1 MEENKDKLVFSS
13 IRSEKKLEETTPKEV
28 VDKAFHDEYIR
39 QTQEIP
45 VEQIKQALEQEE
57 KKEQQLRLINQ
68 ERQVQQVNNNQPK
81 TVQQVTQVNQQTTI
95 PNKPVQQPQVQ
106 QAKPK
111 IVEKEPS
118 KKEIN
123 TIKPEKKER
132 HLMKREVKIAI
143 IVLIVLST
151 TIFSSFKI
159 ISYFK
164 NPRVIT
170 KKFIVNTLNEAKS
183 ILRPTE
189 QATLIGDDYNISST
203 MTTTLDSQ
211 VFKEDALTDV
221 KMLENLY
228 LMNNLNSSKTTV
240 SVIHNSKDKKFFF
253 NRQTV
258 KNDRVI
264 INDKYL
270 IDNSTE
276 YYYVQDYL
284 VNYINDGNNTY
295 FETIGNDVNAL
306 DNIDYLTKFIIN
318 NLPNCIDDEL
328 FNQTQT
334 TTYINNKTENVRKLS
349 IELTNKEIRK
359 IANKVLSKLKKDKE
373 SFNILNGVIDDFANY
388 KITSKTKFIESNEK
402 LTINL
407 YTQGSLNRAKKY
419 EIIKS
424 DSKTSKAITYELED
438 KKVTYLENN
447 KVKYNIKYKINS
459 TSVKGDITNKLN
471 KKIGRISF
479 DNTENRK
486 HFTLELEDEKYNT
499 SIDINYKI
507 SDKKTKSY
515 KSTTKA
521 IINIKKENRNYLSG
535 TINVSTKTTNKVAIN
550 EEVKD
555 LTFSSEITEEKEE
568 ELKNLFKTR
577 LKKAIN

>member
-1 MEENKDKLVFSS
+1 
-13 IRSEKKLEETTPKEV
+13 
-28 VDKAFHDEYIR
+28 
-39 QTQEIP
+39 
-45 VEQIKQALEQEE
+45 
-57 KKEQQLRLINQ
+57 
-68 ERQVQQVNNNQPK
+68 
-81 TVQQVTQVNQQTTI
+81 
-95 PNKPVQQPQVQ
+95 
-106 QAKPK
+106 
-111 IVEKEPS
+111 
-118 KKEIN
+118 
-123 TIKPEKKER
+123 
-132 HLMKREVKIAI
+132 
-143 IVLIVLST
+143 
-151 TIFSSFKI
+151 
-159 ISYFK
+159 
-164 NPRVIT
+164 
-170 KKFIVNTLNEAKS
+170 
-183 ILRPTE
+183 
-189 QATLIGDDYNISST
+189 

-359 IANKVLSKLKKDKE
+359 IANNVLSKLKKDKE

-507 SDKKTKSY
+507 SDKKTNSY

>member
-57 KKEQQLRLINQ
+57 KKEQQLRLINP

-132 HLMKREVKIAI
+132 HRMKREVKIAI
-143 IVLIVLST
+143 IVLIVIST
-151 TIFSSFKI
+151 TIFSSFRI

-359 IANKVLSKLKKDKE
+359 IANNVLSKLKKDKE

-507 SDKKTKSY
+507 SDKKTNSY

>member
-57 KKEQQLRLINQ
+57 KKEQQLRLINP

-132 HLMKREVKIAI
+132 HRMKREAKIAI

-253 NRQTV
+253 NRQTI

-359 IANKVLSKLKKDKE
+359 IANNVLSKLKKDKE

-507 SDKKTKSY
+507 SDKKTNSY

-535 TINVSTKTTNKVAIN
+535 TINVSTKTNNKVAIN

>member
-507 SDKKTKSY
+507 SDKKTNSY

>member
-57 KKEQQLRLINQ
+57 KKEQQLRLINP

-132 HLMKREVKIAI
+132 HRMKREVKIAI

-151 TIFSSFKI
+151 TIFSSFRI

-407 YTQGSLNRAKKY
+407 YTEGSLNRAKKY

-507 SDKKTKSY
+507 SDKKTNSY

>member
-57 KKEQQLRLINQ
+57 KKEQQLRLINP

-132 HLMKREVKIAI
+132 HRMKREVKIAI
-143 IVLIVLST
+143 IVLIILST
-151 TIFSSFKI
+151 TIFSSFRI

-183 ILRPTE
+183 IIRPTE

-359 IANKVLSKLKKDKE
+359 IANNVLSKLKKDKE

-438 KKVTYLENN
+438 KKITYLENN

-507 SDKKTKSY
+507 SDKKTNSN

-535 TINVSTKTTNKVAIN
+535 TINVSTKTTNKVVIN